1 MLKRSCWWAGPSILT
16 ALLIALTAATSAQQG
31 APQRLAQRWAHPLRG
46 SLPQAVVVD
55 PRDDRQLFVALK
67 QGGLAVLRA
76 PEGGREPREVA
87 RLPVARFGGLHVM
100 HLDLQGTTLY
110 AALGDLFAARGSK
123 AGLAAID
130 VRDAA
135 HPVVLGTWA
144 SGETLGGAAAV
155 AVRGRYAYLAAMSAG
170 VMVFD
175 VEAPAAIRHLT
186 TVLPDPNFPRPNPTR
201 TQRPNARGLALAGEH
216 LYVANDAGG
225 VRVLDLRD
233 PAHPTE
239 SGRYVNAGMGT
250 RQQAYNSL
258 VVDGTLLYAAID
270 YAGVEVLDVS
280 NPVAIRQVAWWNPWH
295 AGTNANLWFN
305 SPGHTN
311 QLAFDAVRRLLYVSA
326 GDSELQVVSVADPRQ
341 PSLVAVHGEPRNG
354 RGVWGV
360 TLGPADVYLTYITTL
375 VPFRGTWSGLVSVE
389 PAHQG
394 ASAGRLER
402 GNIAGTWEATVVPPG
417 LAAFHLR
424 MEGEELT
431 GTLRADDSPPVVVRN
446 GRVRSADTI
455 TFEHVLPGG
464 DGTVLL
470 FIGRVE
476 PAEMRLAVTAIRGPA
491 STGTRNFSA
500 VRVAP

>member
-1 MLKRSCWWAGPSILT
+1 MPERSYWWVGPSSLT
-16 ALLIALTAATSAQQG
+16 VLLVALATAASAQQG
-31 APQRLAQRWAHPLRG
+31 TPQALTERWAHPLRG

-76 PEGGREPREVA
+76 PEGGGEPRDVA
-87 RLPVARFGGLHVM
+87 RLPIARFGGLHVM
-100 HLDLQGTTLY
+100 HLELQGTTLY

-135 HPVVLGTWA
+135 RPVIVGTWV
-144 SGETLGGAAAV
+144 SGDTLGGAAAV

-170 VMVFD
+170 VLVFD
-175 VEAPAAIRHLT
+175 VESPGAIRHLT
-186 TVLPDPNFPRPNPTR
+186 TVLPDPNFPRPNPNR
-201 TQRPNARGLALAGEH
+201 TQRPNARGLALAGAH

-233 PAHPTE
+233 PAHPAE
-239 SGRYVNAGMGT
+239 VGRYVNAGMGT

-280 NPVAIRQVAWWNPWH
+280 NPVAITQVAWWNPWR

-311 QLAFDAVRRLLYVSA
+311 QLAFDAARRLLYVSA

-389 PAHQG
+389 PVGQ
-394 ASAGRLER
+394 S
-402 GNIAGTWEATVVPPG
+402 
-417 LAAFHLR
+417 
-424 MEGEELT
+424 M
-431 GTLRADDSPPVVVRN
+431 S
-446 GRVRSADTI
+446 
-455 TFEHVLPGG
+455 
-464 DGTVLL
+464 
-470 FIGRVE
+470 
-476 PAEMRLAVTAIRGPA
+476 AVTAVRGPA
-491 STGTRNFSA
+491 STETRRFSA
-500 VRVAP
+500 ARVVP